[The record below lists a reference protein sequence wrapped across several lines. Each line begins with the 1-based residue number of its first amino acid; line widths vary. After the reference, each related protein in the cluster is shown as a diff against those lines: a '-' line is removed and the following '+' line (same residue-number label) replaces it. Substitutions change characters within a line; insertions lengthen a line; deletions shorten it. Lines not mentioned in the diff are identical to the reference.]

1 MSVSDT
7 CTIALEENSWTIIKK
22 VFHMDSI
29 PSKIFQLSPTIS
41 YKYYVS
47 KPSKSSFPTVLFLH
61 GFPSS
66 AADFAPQLTHL
77 ISLGYGI
84 LASDLLGYGGTS
96 KPHDPQEYVWR
107 TMSAH
112 IAAILD
118 AESLDTVVGVGHD
131 LGSWFLSRLYHFYPS
146 RFRGLVFLDVG
157 YAVPGQKFDVE
168 MINRMT
174 KEMTGEE
181 RFRYWDLF
189 TDEEGVALMDRN
201 VESVV
206 SLMHASPE
214 VMAAN
219 LGPKDKAREW
229 VAAGRI
235 AQSHFFGDETSSY
248 FKHKVAMFRDGG
260 WTGPTNW
267 YKALRE
273 NMSWE
278 DEKNMKN
285 ELEVSV
291 LVVGCGRDEMTVA
304 GLQDQMTRPWAK
316 GGYRFEV
323 LDTGHWVMLED
334 ESGMNRLLV
343 EFLQSL

>member
-1 MSVSDT
+1 
-7 CTIALEENSWTIIKK
+7 
-22 VFHMDSI
+22 MDSI
-29 PSKIFQLSPTIS
+29 PSKILQVSPTIS
-41 YKYYVS
+41 YN
-47 KPSKSSFPTVLFLH
+47 
-61 GFPSS
+61 
-66 AADFAPQLTHL
+66 AADFAPQLTLL

-84 LASDLLGYGGTS
+84 LAPDLLGYGGTS
-96 KPHDPQEYVWR
+96 KPHEPQEYVWR

-146 RFRGLVFLDVG
+146 RFLGLVFLDVG
-157 YAVPGQKFDVE
+157 YAAPGQKFDVE

-189 TDEEGVALMDRN
+189 TDEEGVELMDRN

-206 SLMHASPE
+206 SLMHASLE

-248 FKHKVAMFRDGG
+248 FEDKVHMFREGG

-278 DEKNMKN
+278 DEKNMNK

-316 GGYRFEV
+316 DGYRFEV

-334 ESGMNRLLV
+334 ERGINRLLV

>member
-1 MSVSDT
+1 
-7 CTIALEENSWTIIKK
+7 
-22 VFHMDSI
+22 MDSI
-29 PSKIFQLSPTIS
+29 PSKLLQISPTIF
-41 YKYYVS
+41 YKYYIS
-47 KPSKSSFPTVLFLH
+47 KPSKLSIPTVLFLH

-84 LASDLLGYGGTS
+84 LAPDLLGYGGTS
-96 KPHDPQEYVWR
+96 KPHGPQEYVWR
-107 TMSAH
+107 TMGAH
-112 IAAILD
+112 IVAILD
-118 AESLDTVVGVGHD
+118 AESLEAVVAVGHD

-146 RFRGLVFLDVG
+146 RVLGLVFLNVG
-157 YAVPGQKFDVE
+157 YAAPGQKFDVE

-189 TDEEGVALMDRN
+189 TDEEGVQLMDRN

-248 FKHKVAMFRDGG
+248 FEDKVAMFREGG
-260 WTGPTNW
+260 WTGPTDW

-278 DEKNMKN
+278 DEKNMKK

-291 LVVGCGRDEMTVA
+291 LVVGCGRDEMTVG

-334 ESGMNRLLV
+334 EKGTNRLLV
-343 EFLQSL
+343 DFLQSL